1 MTHLTTHDY
10 DVLERAI
17 ARGQRLG
24 LRRRGTLLIVVP
36 LRLVTNGRVEVVE
49 ARQPSTGE
57 PVSIALDA
65 VTSIEA
71 VR

>member
-1 MTHLTTHDY
+1 
-10 DVLERAI
+10 
-17 ARGQRLG
+17 